1 MQIKLHWHEPIEL
14 GSSGTLRQTFKNF
27 DFKTIPNVAGIYI
40 FYRQTLQIMTPTSIP
55 DIL

>member
-40 FYRQTLQIMTPTSIP
+40 FIAKLNRGRRKLFT
-55 DIL
+55 

>member
-27 DFKTIPNVAGIYI
+27 DFKTIPNGFAIR
-40 FYRQTLQIMTPTSIP
+40 F
-55 DIL
+55 

>member
-27 DFKTIPNVAGIYI
+27 DFKYKKT
-40 FYRQTLQIMTPTSIP
+40 TSYFF
-55 DIL
+55 LL